1 MIGFLTLS
9 YNSIHEF
16 PILWYSWSLSW
27 KGLPFRRSLPVSAII
42 FHIESDHPPPPT
54 PFLPTTLSENRFLI
68 WVLIQRLKSTT
79 RLKRVSLLLQQSLKK
94 KNNNNNNNND
104 QITHTRKT
112 GINHKYQDSNFSVFR
127 PATFLSMFYSTAT
140 RRCKQEEGQL

>member
-9 YNSIHEF
+9 YNYIHEF
-16 PILWYSWSLSW
+16 PILWYSWGLSW

-42 FHIESDHPPPPT
+42 FHIESDQPPPPPNSLPSHDSKWE
-54 PFLPTTLSENRFLI
+54 PFFDLSSYSKAEIDYKIKTRFI
-68 WVLIQRLKSTT
+68 IIAAII
-79 RLKRVSLLLQQSLKK
+79 KK
-94 KNNNNNNNND
+94 KNKKKNND
-104 QITHTRKT
+104 QITHTKKT